1 MKMEE
6 MVLPILL
13 MVLIYL
19 VSKMNMI
26 NSLIMIEYI
35 SIMVII
41 TMMILIKTVNMENH
55 NVLYFIILMITES
68 VLGLSILI
76 SMIRTHGNDFMKSSS
91 VLKL

>member
-13 MVLIYL
+13 MVMIYL

-26 NSLIMIEYI
+26 SSLIMIEYI